1 MAGSSA
7 DLEQIAR
14 EISVRMRDV
23 AVPDSHFH
31 LDFSQFIPGFTGSLA
46 AAARFAT
53 QPVYRNARRIFATPD
68 NALLP
73 LRQMLLEEGRDLV
86 LPSYGLHRGFILME
100 ADAIPK
106 DHAVFASWLDGM
118 DYFGRTVSLE
128 ELRLRGQFDLILTG
142 ASAITYGGL
151 RFGMGARYLDVEW
164 GVFAA
169 AGLISPEAQ
178 VVALVHDIQV
188 VSASAP
194 SVATD
199 VLANHIVTP
208 TRWLTCPASTR
219 PAALDWSIV
228 SPELAASPPLRELR
242 G

>member
-1 MAGSSA
+1 VAARPGE
-7 DLEQIAR
+7 LEQIAR
-14 EISVRMRDV
+14 GIRLRMLDV

-31 LDFSQFIPGFTGSLA
+31 LDFTQFIPGFVGSPA
-46 AAARFAT
+46 AAARFAVH
-53 QPVYRNARRIFATPD
+53 PVYRSARQIFATPD
-68 NALLP
+68 NGLLP

-100 ADAIPK
+100 ADRIAK

-128 ELRLRGQFDLILTG
+128 ELRMRGPFDLILTG
-142 ASAITYGGL
+142 ASAITSGGL

-169 AGLISPEAQ
+169 AGLVTPQAA

-188 VSASAP
+188 VNASAP
-194 SVATD
+194 CLATD
-199 VLANHIVTP
+199 VLANYIVTP
-208 TRWLTCPASTR
+208 TRLLTCPVSTR
-219 PAALDWSIV
+219 PSTLDWSIV

-242 G
+242 T

>member
-1 MAGSSA
+1 MAGSSGE
-7 DLEQIAR
+7 LEQIAR
-14 EISVRMRDV
+14 DISLRMRDV

-31 LDFSQFIPGFTGSLA
+31 LDFSQFIPGFAGSVA
-46 AAARFAT
+46 AAARFAVH
-53 QPVYRNARRIFATPD
+53 PVYRSARQIFATPD
-68 NALLP
+68 NGLLP

-86 LPSYGLHRGFILME
+86 LPSYGLHRGFILIE
-100 ADAIPK
+100 ADKIPT

-128 ELRLRGQFDLILTG
+128 ELRMRGQFDLILTG
-142 ASAITYGGL
+142 ASAITSGGL

-169 AGLISPEAQ
+169 AGLVTPDAQ

-194 SVATD
+194 CLATD
-199 VLANHIVTP
+199 VLANYIVTP
-208 TRWLTCPASTR
+208 TRLLTCPPSTR
-219 PAALDWSIV
+219 PSTLDWSIV
-228 SPELAASPPLRELR
+228 SPDLAASPPLRELLT
-242 G
+242 